1 MSTKDLITRGWL
13 KSLRAVRIVCRAS
26 EFGPRVIPDFGSTRH
41 EAPGRAA
48 PRFRCPHTP
57 LAVYGRFMAVNG
69 GPGPLWKPIRVSIR
83 FLRSVLPL
91 TARFQ

>member
-1 MSTKDLITRGWL
+1 MSLLNLITRGWL

-48 PRFRCPHTP
+48 PRFRCPHIP

-69 GPGPLWKPIRVSIR
+69 GPGPLWKPVRVSIR
-83 FLRSVLPL
+83 FRWSVLPPNPSF
-91 TARFQ
+91 R